1 MELTVNDEKSE
12 HLIVSRSNKN
22 YVIIKMKYII
32 SIYKIKYKYII
43 IYLERY
49 LELYLE
55 GHTLKKIIIIKISKI
70 DYNLEKWRQN
80 RGIVEIQLV
89 NKRYNGLE
97 KVLK

>member
-1 MELTVNDEKSE
+1 
-12 HLIVSRSNKN
+12 
-22 YVIIKMKYII
+22 MKYII

-70 DYNLEKWRQN
+70 DYNLEK
-80 RGIVEIQLV
+80 
-89 NKRYNGLE
+89 
-97 KVLK
+97 